1 MLPCLVPPKNN
12 IDGLK
17 KFLVKKKKSLLNQH
31 IMPQKKNL
39 PSFHSEIDVALE
51 QQNPR

>member
-1 MLPCLVPPKNN
+1 M
-12 IDGLK
+12 GE
-17 KFLVKKKKSLLNQH
+17 KKKKKTYNLPTN
-31 IMPQKKNL
+31 KL